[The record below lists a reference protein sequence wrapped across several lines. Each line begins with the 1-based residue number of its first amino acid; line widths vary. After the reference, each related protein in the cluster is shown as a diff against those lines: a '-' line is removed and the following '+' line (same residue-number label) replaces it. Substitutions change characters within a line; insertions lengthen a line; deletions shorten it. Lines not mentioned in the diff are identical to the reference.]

1 LAIDLVEVDPSLA
14 KVNPTELAQNDDVDL
29 DPKLDDLTELEPLDE
44 ALSKSKAS
52 ALAAGSE

>member
-1 LAIDLVEVDPSLA
+1 MEVDPSLA